1 MMSLHEWILSMQGAW
16 YEPAA
21 AFLVLLLAGYGIG
34 FPILRKLG
42 GEPERRGIGL
52 LALVVGMDLLAIV
65 FRFGDYAVI
74 HLPGAWLW
82 GIAVCPAAYGG
93 WLLIR
98 Q

>member
-42 GEPERRGIGL
+42 GSRSDAESACWRWSWEWICWRLFSDSGI
-52 LALVVGMDLLAIV
+52 M
-65 FRFGDYAVI
+65 R
-74 HLPGAWLW
+74 
-82 GIAVCPAAYGG
+82 
-93 WLLIR
+93 
-98 Q
+98 